1 MCLTE
6 KRHTIQTGVVRL
18 NEGLLDLSILD
29 EENVALAAVIA
40 EDGAALEAEV
50 ERLGELAGGVTQ
62 EADLF
67 KIQCQLCAGIK
78 KQQKQSK
85 KDLHRSCRRDRG
97 NQPKPWSY
105 MIALSTNVPTLPR
118 LTRH

>member
-67 KIQCQLCAGIK
+67 KIQCQLWPGSKNNKNKVKKTYTALAGGIEGI
-78 KQQKQSK
+78 SPS
-85 KDLHRSCRRDRG
+85 LG
-97 NQPKPWSY
+97 P
-105 MIALSTNVPTLPR
+105 I
-118 LTRH
+118 

>member
-1 MCLTE
+1 MCSTAE
-6 KRHTIQTGVVRL
+6 RHTIQTGVVRL
-18 NEGLLDLSILD
+18 DESLLDLSILD

-40 EDGAALEAEV
+40 EDGAAFEAEV

-67 KIQCQLCAGIK
+67 KIQYQLCFWDQDTT
-78 KQQKQSK
+78 KQRREN
-85 KDLHRSCRRDRG
+85 LHRSCRRGRG

-105 MIALSTNVPTLPR
+105 MIALLTNVPTRPR